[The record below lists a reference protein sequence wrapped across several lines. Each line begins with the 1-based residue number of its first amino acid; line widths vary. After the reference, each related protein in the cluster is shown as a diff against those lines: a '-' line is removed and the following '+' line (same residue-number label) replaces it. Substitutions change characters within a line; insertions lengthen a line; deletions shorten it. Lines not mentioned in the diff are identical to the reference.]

1 MRWHVG
7 TSGFSYKE
15 WKGPF
20 YPADLPQKRWLAFYA
35 ERLSAVEINNTF
47 YRSPRREMLEG
58 WAAEVG
64 ERFTFVLKAPQ
75 RITHKQ
81 RLVEVDEPVGWLWEA
96 AQGLGPHLGPILFQL
111 PPFARADVELLRR
124 FLGALPAGLR
134 AVLEFRHPSW
144 STEPVHE
151 MVREALRE
159 HGAAWCTADTGA
171 GEDAEND
178 TGESGGAADGD
189 ALVSTADFGYVR
201 LRREAYDDAA
211 LAAWSERIRAAG
223 WSEAFV
229 FFKHEDAGTGPRLAA
244 RLRELVGDA

>member
-20 YPADLPQKRWLAFYA
+20 YPDDLPQKRWLAYYA

-47 YRSPRREMLEG
+47 YRSPRRAMLEG

-81 RLVEVDEPVGWLWEA
+81 RLVDVAEPVGWLWDA
-96 AQGLGPHLGPILFQL
+96 AQGLGPHQGPILFQL
-111 PPFARADVELLRR
+111 PPFARADVDVLRA
-124 FLGALPAGLR
+124 FLAGLPGGLR
-134 AVLEFRHPSW
+134 AVLEFRHASW
-144 STEPVHE
+144 ESDA
-151 MVREALRE
+151 VRGVLRE
-159 HGAAWCTADTGA
+159 HGAAWCTADTEGRDDGA
-171 GEDAEND
+171 DE
-178 TGESGGAADGD
+178 
-189 ALVSTADFGYVR
+189 ALVSTAGFGYLR

-211 LAAWSERIRAAG
+211 LAAWVERVRAED
-223 WSEAFV
+223 WSEVFV

-244 RLRELVGDA
+244 RLLELVGDDA